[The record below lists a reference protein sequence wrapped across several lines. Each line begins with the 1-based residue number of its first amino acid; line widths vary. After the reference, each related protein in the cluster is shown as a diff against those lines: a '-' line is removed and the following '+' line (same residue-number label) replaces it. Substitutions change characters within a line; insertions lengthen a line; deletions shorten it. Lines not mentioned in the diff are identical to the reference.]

1 MDAILESRIN
11 RALRQTQLSDEL
23 HADLMTVRN
32 ARGKSIT
39 AHAYRFKLV
48 A

>member
-1 MDAILESRIN
+1 MTSINLKGLLESR
-11 RALRQTQLSDEL
+11 RPVGGYRYP
-23 HADLMTVRN
+23 DLMTVRN